1 MSAMKR
7 SARVLGLRE
16 GPKFLSIQNWE
27 RLRDSIIQTIQ
38 LDPSSGHK
46 SCNNFYTDVNKA
58 LDVMK
63 TARVKDSDKN
73 FIQAVSWAK
82 FLKPDGAC
90 RKGMEG
96 WKWLIDPKTQLPYL
110 GPPPKRSVGLNVT
123 GEEEEEEEEDGE
135 DEEEEGEEENEEG
148 GEEEEGEGN

>member
-1 MSAMKR
+1 MSGMKSLYRRKKQKRKTRRRSRQRGGNVFVSAMKR

-73 FIQAVSWAK
+73 FIQVVYIYIA
-82 FLKPDGAC
+82 
-90 RKGMEG
+90 
-96 WKWLIDPKTQLPYL
+96 
-110 GPPPKRSVGLNVT
+110 
-123 GEEEEEEEEDGE
+123 
-135 DEEEEGEEENEEG
+135 
-148 GEEEEGEGN
+148 